1 MDVMTI
7 GVLVGTVVIAIA
19 AVAVVMFLIVRP
31 IAARRTQEAE
41 LAAEEIRRSA
51 NAEAKAILDEARE
64 HARDLTRDADKR
76 IAQQLGSLEEAK
88 DGLSEHRREVR
99 DELAQL
105 RVEHSHREQRLADR
119 EGRLEREHAELA
131 TQLAQLDIDRAE
143 VRRRQSALASAE
155 QERREALEGI
165 AALTSEQARAEVL
178 ERAEHDARL
187 AAAVLARDV
196 ERQARRTA
204 EQQARLILVGAMERL
219 ASDQTTEATVTS
231 VPLPSEDMKGRIIG
245 REGRNI
251 RTFEQVTGANL
262 VVDDTPDM
270 VLVSC
275 FDPVRR
281 EAARLALTEL
291 VTDGRIHPTSIEEA
305 HARSMELVE
314 ERCHQAADEALLEVG
329 ITDLDAKLV
338 DTLGTLRY
346 RTSYGQNVLKHL
358 VECAHL
364 ARMIAAELGL
374 DADLCSRAAF
384 LHDLGKALTHEAEGS
399 HALVGADLARRHGE
413 HPDVVHA
420 IEAHH
425 NEVEPQTV
433 EAHLVQVVDAI
444 SGARPGARR
453 ESVESFMKRMTQL
466 ESLARQHTGV
476 DKVFAMQAG
485 RDVRV
490 MVKPDK
496 VDDLEAQVLART
508 IAKQFEEELTYPG
521 QIKVTVVRE
530 SRAIE
535 TAR

>member
-1 MDVMTI
+1 MD
-7 GVLVGTVVIAIA
+7 GAQLGLLVGMLLLVT
-19 AVAVVMFLIVRP
+19 AVVVLLLLVLRRVS
-31 IAARRTQEAE
+31 ARRTEEAE
-41 LAAEEIRRSA
+41 REAQEILARAT
-51 NAEAKAILDEARE
+51 AEARSIIDNARDHARE
-64 HARDLTRDADKR
+64 TAADADRR
-76 IAQQLGSLEEAK
+76 IAQQLAGLDEAR
-88 DGLSEHRREVR
+88 DGLVEHRQEVR
-99 DELAQL
+99 DELSRL
-105 RVEHSHREQRLADR
+105 RTEQREREHRLGERENRLNRDHNDLADR
-119 EGRLEREHAELA
+119 AARL
-131 TQLAQLDIDRAE
+131 QD
-143 VRRRQSALASAE
+143 V
-155 QERREALEGI
+155 REALDARDRSLNEAEGARRI
-165 AALTSEQARAEVL
+165 ELERVAALTAEQARAEL
-178 ERAEHDARL
+178 LQEAEHEARKR
-187 AAAVLARDV
+187 AAVLARDI
-196 ERQARRTA
+196 EREARRNA
-204 EQQARLILVGAMERL
+204 QHQARLILVGAIERM
-219 ASDQTTEATVTS
+219 AGTQTTESTVSS
-231 VPLPSEDMKGRIIG
+231 VALPSEDMKGRIIG

-251 RTFEQVTGANL
+251 RAFEQVTGANL
-262 VVDDTPDM
+262 VVDDTPDL

-281 EAARLALTEL
+281 EVARLALTEL

-305 HARSMELVE
+305 HARSLDLVAD
-314 ERCHQAADEALLEVG
+314 RCQEAADEALLEVG
-329 ITDLDAKLV
+329 ITDLAPELV
-338 DTLGTLRY
+338 ETLGVLRY

-374 DADLCSRAAF
+374 DPGPASRAAF
-384 LHDLGKALTHEAEGS
+384 LHDIGKALTHEAEGS

-425 NEVEPQTV
+425 NEVEPQTA

-453 ESVESFMKRMTQL
+453 ESVDQFMKRMSEL
-466 ESLARQHTGV
+466 EKLARGHRGV

-490 MVKPDK
+490 MVKPDL
-496 VDDLEAQVLART
+496 VDDLESQVLART

-530 SRAIE
+530 SRATE